1 MAARFYIQTP
11 EGERFYTSDLKRD
24 LEAFMAARKLPYVY
38 IAQGWNKMEWYI
50 VTWDWLKM
58 ALQEPDRQFPII
70 AVISSNPTKR
80 ELGLLASKM
89 SFNELC
95 EDLGEK
101 VDKLISEV
109 EKKNE

>member
-1 MAARFYIQTP
+1 MPKFYIQTP

-24 LEAFMAARKLPYVY
+24 LEAFMSARNLPYVFV
-38 IAQGWNKMEWYI
+38 AQGWNKMEWYI
-50 VTWDWLKM
+50 VTWDWL
-58 ALQEPDRQFPII
+58 QEAIKDPNRELPLI

-80 ELGLLASKM
+80 ELGIIASKM
-89 SFNELC
+89 SYNELC
-95 EDLGEK
+95 KDLGEK

>member
-1 MAARFYIQTP
+1 MKFYIQTP

-24 LEAFMAARKLPYVY
+24 LESFMKAEKLPYVF
-38 IAQGWNKMEWYI
+38 IAQGWDKMCWYI
-50 VTWDWLKM
+50 IIWDWLKM
-58 ALQEPDRQFPII
+58 ALEDPNRELPLI

-101 VDKLISEV
+101 VDKLISEA
-109 EKKNE
+109 EKHEQVD